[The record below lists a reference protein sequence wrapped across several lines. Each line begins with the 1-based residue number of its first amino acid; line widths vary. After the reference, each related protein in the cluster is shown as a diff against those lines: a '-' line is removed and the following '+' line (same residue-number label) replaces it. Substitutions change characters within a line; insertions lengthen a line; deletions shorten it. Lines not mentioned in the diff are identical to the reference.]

1 MKVKREQDHNTTNHC
16 HTYLI
21 KRIGMT
27 IIAMMIWGYCLCSEP
42 ENIIDVMGG
51 VFDATTEIPLKK
63 AKITIRD
70 SLGVVLA
77 DSLGYSI
84 SESYRSAYE
93 NVHYEGTVPE
103 RDKYLVTISAKGY
116 QTEEFNVKK
125 KSVIFSGEK
134 VSFVDLGQT
143 YLRRPQKEH
152 RLNEVTVTAT
162 KVKMVMKGDT
172 LEYDATAF
180 QLPEGSML
188 DNLIRELPGAQLD
201 DNGRI
206 TVNGQF
212 VDQLLVNGRKF
223 FQGDPQ
229 VALRNLP
236 AFTVKNVQ
244 VYRREPEEF
253 RGRNIERDKSNDP
266 LVMDVNLK
274 KEYMGG
280 WLANGEIGGGTSL
293 KNAWDTRWMGR
304 LFAMRYSK
312 LNYLALHASANNLND
327 PEKVGSKGQWRKPSV
342 SAGETTTKR
351 AGIEFNTDWADQAY
365 NGINTTFN
373 IVRQTSLTG
382 QSTVSEQFMEGGN
395 TFGRSTNSARRS
407 SWSIDWGGEVSRK
420 FDKVGRIWFRTD
432 IDFNKG
438 TGRRTSSWAESNS
451 MLPENFT
458 APGSEDF
465 ARDMLYYRSQRL
477 LSRDQKFGVKSRF
490 LFNLY
495 CLPSKYGSAG
505 IEIKGAHNNFRV
517 SSENSDLIV
526 YPNAPSRDLNLLQR
540 DRTPS
545 RDYNFSITPSWN
557 IFRIA
562 LSETKSLSLRFGYN
576 YEQKYN
582 LGRRTLEEMNLR
594 DSEPDAPSMAEAGG
608 WFLDEANSYRT
619 TRREWNNGIEAYIAY
634 SFGGKYG
641 LSFSGTS
648 TYSIRR
654 LTDFRMQT
662 LSEVARNDWKNS
674 ARIKFEYGDYWTP
687 GLGWGFDGMF
697 NQELPDMLKMLDIR
711 DSSNPLVINL
721 GNSTL
726 KREKIYSVSAY
737 IRHKKASGLKTQW
750 DLSAGWRKV
759 DDALAMARTYNRET
773 GVTTWQPANINGNWT
788 TNVKLETFS
797 FLTRSNN
804 LEFNNSL
811 EPRFRHSIDYSSDT
825 DAAVAV
831 DSWTIRD
838 DFRLSYN
845 FSADFKLNAKVNVNW
860 TQMKSL
866 DGLFLPFD
874 YLDVNYG
881 IGGRAKIPGEVYID
895 TDLMAYCR
903 RGYGDPTMNRTDW
916 VWNLEISKSLGRAKQ
931 WTVKAIGFD
940 LLQQLPTI
948 QRTLNAQGRSEI
960 RLNSQPAY
968 ALLTLTYR
976 LDIKPQKKQLK

>member
-1 MKVKREQDHNTTNHC
+1 MSK
-16 HTYLI
+16 LI
-21 KRIGMT
+21 KVTTCHSYPFRRIGMT
-27 IIAMMIWGYCLCSEP
+27 IIAMMIWGCGLCSEP
-42 ENIIDVMGG
+42 KNSINVMGS
-51 VFDATTEIPLKK
+51 VFDAVTELPLKN

-70 SLGVVLA
+70 SLGVVLV
-77 DSLGYSI
+77 DSIGYEI
-84 SESYRSAYE
+84 SENYRSAYE
-93 NVHYEGTVPE
+93 IVRYEGTVPE
-103 RDKYLVTISAKGY
+103 HDKYQVTISAKGY
-116 QTEEFNVKK
+116 QTEEFDVEK

-134 VSFVDLGQT
+134 VSFVELGAI

-304 LFAMRYSK
+304 LFAMRYTK

-327 PEKVGSKGQWRKPSV
+327 PAKAGSKGQWYKPQV

-351 AGIEFNTDWADQAY
+351 AGIEFNTDWADQSN

-382 QSTVSEQFMEGGN
+382 QTAISEQFMEGGN
-395 TFGRSTNSARRS
+395 TFSRSKNSARRS
-407 SWSIDWGGEVSRK
+407 SWSIDWGGEISRR
-420 FDKVGRIWFRTD
+420 FDRIGRIWFRTD
-432 IDFNKG
+432 INFDKG
-438 TGRRTSSWAESNS
+438 TGRRTSSSAESNS

-458 APGSEDF
+458 APGSIDF
-465 ARDMLYYRSQRL
+465 AQDMLYYRSQSL
-477 LSRDQKFGVKSRF
+477 LSRDQKFGVKSRL

-505 IEIKGAHNNFRV
+505 IEIQGAHNNSRV
-517 SSENSDLIV
+517 SSESSDLII
-526 YPNAPSRDLNLLQR
+526 YPNALNRDINLLQH
-540 DRTPS
+540 DLAPS
-545 RDYNFSITPSWN
+545 RDYNFSISPSWDKY
-557 IFRIA
+557 RIA
-562 LSETKSLSLRFGYN
+562 LSETKFLNLRLGYQ

-582 LGRRTLEEMNLR
+582 LGRRSLEEMNLQES
-594 DSEPDAPSMAEAGG
+594 DSDAPSMSESGS
-608 WFLDEANSYRT
+608 WFLDEANSYHT
-619 TRREWNNGIEAYIAY
+619 TRREWNNGINAYIAY

-662 LSEVARNDWKNS
+662 MREVARNDWKNS
-674 ARIKFEYGDYWTP
+674 ARIKFDYGDYWTP
-687 GLGWGFDGMF
+687 GLSWGFDGNF
-697 NQELPDMLKMLDIR
+697 YQELPDMLKMLDVR
-711 DSSNPLVINL
+711 DSSNPMVTNL
-721 GNSTL
+721 GNPNL
-726 KREKIYSVSAY
+726 KRAKTYTASAY
-737 IRHKKASGLKTQW
+737 IRHKKTTGLKTQF
-750 DLSAGWRKV
+750 DLSAGWSKV

-788 TNVKLETFS
+788 ANIKLETFS
-797 FLTRSNN
+797 FLTRNNN
-804 LEFNNSL
+804 LEFNNSFI
-811 EPRFRHSIDYSSDT
+811 PRFRHNVDYSSDS
-825 DAAVAV
+825 DIPVAVAV
-831 DSWTIRD
+831 NSWTIRD

-845 FSADFKLNAKVNVNW
+845 FSADFKLNAKVNVSW

-874 YLDVNYG
+874 YLDINYG

-903 RGYGDPTMNRTDW
+903 RGYGDATMNRTDW
-916 VWNLEISKSLGRAKQ
+916 VWNLEISKSFGSAKE

-940 LLQQLPTI
+940 LLQQLPTV

-968 ALLTLTYR
+968 ALLTLSYR
-976 LDIKPQKKQLK
+976 LDIKPKRK